1 MPSGERGLPKRENKC
16 MGDYLCGLYLA
27 SIGRV
32 GGRTNPMLAY
42 VVAELNRNRN
52 LNVAYMSNRV
62 DFVEK
67 ILNDNYPHLVV
78 TKIEMG
84 VKIMFPRCEL

>member
-1 MPSGERGLPKRENKC
+1 MS
-16 MGDYLCGLYLA
+16 DYLYRSYLT
-27 SIGRV
+27 SIGQL
-32 GGRTNPMLAY
+32 GGKTNPMLAY
-42 VVAELNRNRN
+42 LVAELNRNRK
-52 LNVAYMSNRV
+52 LNIAYMSDRV

-78 TKIEMG
+78 NKIEMG

>member
-1 MPSGERGLPKRENKC
+1 MS
-16 MGDYLCGLYLA
+16 DYLYQSYLT
-27 SIGRV
+27 SRDWV
-32 GGRTNPMLAY
+32 GGKTNPMLAY
-42 VVAELNRNRN
+42 LVAELNRNRN
-52 LNVAYMSNRV
+52 LNIAYMSDRV